1 MVILSFQKGGQQM
14 PRPKDNTERVN
25 VFFTPEVLS
34 KIKKEAQERGMT
46 VSGYVRY
53 AVLEYFRLSSGK

>member
-1 MVILSFQKGGQQM
+1 MM

-34 KIKKEAQERGMT
+34 KIKEEAQKRGMT
-46 VSGYVRY
+46 VSGYIRFS
-53 AVLEYFRLSSGK
+53 VL

>member
-1 MVILSFQKGGQQM
+1 M

>member
-1 MVILSFQKGGQQM
+1 MKGGQMM

-34 KIKKEAQERGMT
+34 KIKEEAQKRGMT
-46 VSGYVRY
+46 VSGYIRF
-53 AVLEYFRLSSGK
+53 AVLEYLKSSSEK